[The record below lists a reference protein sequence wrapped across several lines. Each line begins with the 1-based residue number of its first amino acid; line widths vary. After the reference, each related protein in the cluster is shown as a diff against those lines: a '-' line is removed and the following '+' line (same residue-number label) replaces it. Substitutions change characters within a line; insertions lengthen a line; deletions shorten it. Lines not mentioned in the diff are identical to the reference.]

1 MAALRYNLEGAY
13 PFVNGPVVAVGETI
27 GTTLPFIREGI
38 GKAMESGQLAAE
50 AISRALD
57 SDDLN
62 KLSQYN
68 RQIESEIKA
77 RDQGYRKAEKWLAKP
92 RLNDFLLS
100 RFGKSKYAKDI
111 LAGVIAETKNSK
123 DIFSLKG
130 IMKSFWR

>member
-77 RDQGYRKAEKWLAKP
+77 RGQGYRKAEKWLAKP